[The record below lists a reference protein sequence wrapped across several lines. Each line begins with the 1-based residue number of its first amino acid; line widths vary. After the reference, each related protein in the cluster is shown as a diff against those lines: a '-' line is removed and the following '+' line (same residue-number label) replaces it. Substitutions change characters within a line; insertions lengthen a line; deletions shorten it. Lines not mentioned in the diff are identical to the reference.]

1 MNLADIRREYALAHF
16 SEHDAHADP
25 FEQFAIWFAEAQSAK
40 VHEPNAMALAT
51 TTPSGAPSVRI
62 VLLKGVSDGG
72 FTFFTDF
79 RSRKAHE
86 LETTKHAA
94 VCFFWGEV
102 ERQVRIAG
110 TVARISA
117 TESAAYYHTRPL
129 GSRIG
134 AHASHQSAAL
144 ASRDLLEA
152 RVAELSAQ
160 YGEHPPL
167 PDHWGGYRLTPVE
180 IEFWQGRQSRLHD
193 RVQYLRDAHEHGFGP
208 WTRQR
213 LSP

>member
-1 MNLADIRREYALAHF
+1 MNLADLRRDYALAEF
-16 SEHDAHADP
+16 SEHDAAADP
-25 FEQFAIWFAEAQSAK
+25 FVQFARWFAEARTAD

-62 VLLKGVSDGG
+62 VLLKDVNAEG
-72 FTFFTDF
+72 FAFFTDY

-94 VCFFWGEV
+94 LCFFWGEL

-110 TVARISA
+110 AVSRLSA
-117 TESAAYYHTRPL
+117 EENAAYYHTRPV

-134 AHASHQSAAL
+134 AHASHQSAPL
-144 ASRDLLEA
+144 DSRATLEA
-152 RVAELSAQ
+152 RVAELTAQ
-160 YGEHPPL
+160 YGEQPPL
-167 PDHWGGYRLTPVE
+167 PDHWGGYRVTPVE
-180 IEFWQGRQSRLHD
+180 FEFWQGRQSRLHD
-193 RVQYLRDAHEHGFGP
+193 RVQYLRDGHGP
-208 WTRQR
+208 WTRRR

>member
-1 MNLADIRREYALAHF
+1 MNLADLRRDYALAAF

-25 FEQFAIWFAEAQSAK
+25 FEQFSIWFAEAQSAE
-40 VHEPNAMALAT
+40 VHEPNAMALGT

-62 VLLKGVSDGG
+62 VLLKGVSSEG

-94 VCFFWGEV
+94 LCFFWSEL

-110 TVARISA
+110 TVTRIA
-117 TESAAYYHTRPL
+117 PEENAAYYHSRPL

-144 ASRDLLEA
+144 TSREALEA
-152 RVAELSAQ
+152 RVAEMTATF
-160 YGEHPPL
+160 GENPPL
-167 PDHWGGYRLTPVE
+167 PDHWGGYRVTPLE
-180 IEFWQGRQSRLHD
+180 FEFWQGRQSRLHD
-193 RVQYLRDAHEHGFGP
+193 RVQYLRDAHAQGVGT
-208 WTRQR
+208 WTRRR